1 MGYLLESMGCA
12 LATLAGY
19 EGARVVSCVSDR
31 PLDPLDFPV
40 FWGYPQLHYCC

>member
-12 LATLAGY
+12 LATLAVY